1 MAVPMSTL
9 VPLKKF
15 AANAFAIPRLTS
27 LPVKITKSA
36 TSCGNSC
43 KMVPRTTLQPN
54 AFPQPLKAAPRK
66 KPSQRLWKKSPMT
79 TAPTRRAV
87 ALSCWVLSTF
97 TGLFGSAS
105 TLSLGCH
112 HDDTAKGLYHRRKHQ
127 TCKDHGP
134 PAPHHINFRAP
145 SHCHQVSGFKEE

>member
-15 AANAFAIPRLTS
+15 AAKAFAIPS
-27 LPVKITKSA
+27 
-36 TSCGNSC
+36 
-43 KMVPRTTLQPN
+43 
-54 AFPQPLKAAPRK
+54 
-66 KPSQRLWKKSPMT
+66 
-79 TAPTRRAV
+79 
-87 ALSCWVLSTF
+87 
-97 TGLFGSAS
+97 
-105 TLSLGCH
+105 SLGCH
-112 HDDTAKGLYHRRKHQ
+112 QGDTAKCLYHRWKHQ